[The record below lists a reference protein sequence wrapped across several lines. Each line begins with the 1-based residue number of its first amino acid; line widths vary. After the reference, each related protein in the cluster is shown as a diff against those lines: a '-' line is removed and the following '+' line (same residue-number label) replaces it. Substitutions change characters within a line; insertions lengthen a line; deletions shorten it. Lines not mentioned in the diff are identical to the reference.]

1 MPAKV
6 KGALELRQ
14 ALKKFEPEL
23 LKETSQEI
31 AGFLKPIVRQAR
43 GFLPS
48 NDDVPSGWLK
58 RPNAKGRWSTRYYD
72 HGIASK
78 GITYRATPSRTN
90 SHGFQALA
98 SILNKSAAG
107 AIYETAG
114 RKSGITGNFTPHLGG
129 KLSGRKQMITGR
141 AIFRAFEEDQGKAQ
155 LGVVKAIFKAK
166 AAFDAKKDKV

>member
-48 NDDVPSGWLK
+48 NDNVPSGWLK
-58 RPNAKGRWSTRYYD
+58 RPTAKGRWATRYYNQ
-72 HGIASK
+72 AEAAK
-78 GITYRATPSRTN
+78 GITYRTN
-90 SHGFQALA
+90 PGKENYRGWVALA
-98 SILNKSAAG
+98 SIYNKNAGG

-114 RKSGITGNFTPHLGG
+114 RKSGNVGKFTPKLGG
-129 KLSGRKQMITGR
+129 TLEGHGRMNTGR
-141 AIFRAFEEDQGKAQ
+141 AMFRAYYRDYGKANAAII
-155 LGVVKAIFKAK
+155 KAYQKAE
-166 AAFDAKKDKV
+166 KKFNRRTK